1 MGSATREAIAA
12 ANAALAAQ
20 GTVDL
25 ATGEQL
31 LSAALVVNG
40 SHELRAALADDTA
53 KDADRKGIVDA
64 VFGKY
69 TKPAKAILEV
79 LATSR
84 WSSEDDLVAGIE
96 ELGIRALASSAPKS
110 LSIDDELFEFGV
122 AVTSNSELEL
132 ALGSKLGGVDG
143 KVALVDSLLK
153 GKASAQTIAILKA
166 LLAQPRGRRIAE
178 LIRYAATI
186 VADEAGNGI
195 ATVTVASELD
205 ADQRTRL
212 ETALSKQYSRDI
224 RLNVI
229 VDPIIL
235 GGMRVQVGSEVIDGT
250 ISNRIADLRLRL
262 ASSRRLVTTHFIKKR
277 DTQWQTSP
285 SARTRSVTR

>member
-1 MGSATREAIAA
+1 MGSATREAIVA
-12 ANAALAAQ
+12 ANAALAKQ

-31 LSAALVVNG
+31 LAAALVVSG

-53 KDADRKGIVDA
+53 KDSDRVGIVRA
-64 VFGKY
+64 VFGEY
-69 TKPAKAILEV
+69 TKPAQAILEA

-84 WSSEDDLVAGIE
+84 WSSEDDLVAGVE
-96 ELGIRALASSAPKS
+96 ELGIRALASSAPRN

-132 ALGSKLGGVDG
+132 ALGSKLGAVDG
-143 KVALVDSLLK
+143 KVALMDSLLK
-153 GKASAQTIAILKA
+153 GKASDQTIAILKA
-166 LLAQPRGRRIAE
+166 LLAEPRGRRIAE

-195 ATVTVASELD
+195 ATVTIAAPLD
-205 ADQRTRL
+205 ADQRKRL
-212 ETALSKQYSRDI
+212 ETALSKQYGREV

-229 VDPIIL
+229 VDPVIL

-250 ISNRIADLRLRL
+250 VSNRIADLRLRL
-262 ASSRRLVTTHFIKKR
+262 AS
-277 DTQWQTSP
+277 
-285 SARTRSVTR
+285 

>member
-12 ANAALAAQ
+12 ANAALAKQ

-31 LSAALVVNG
+31 LSAALVVSG
-40 SHELRAALADDTA
+40 SHELRSALADDTA
-53 KDADRKGIVDA
+53 KDSDRKGIVEA
-64 VFGKY
+64 VFGEY
-69 TKPAKAILEV
+69 TPTARAILES
-79 LATSR
+79 LSTSR

-96 ELGIRALASSAPKS
+96 ELGIRALAASAPKE

-143 KVALVDSLLK
+143 KVSLIESLLA
-153 GKASAQTIAILKA
+153 GKASKQTVAILKA
-166 LLAQPRGRRIAE
+166 LLAQPRGRRIGE

-195 ATVTVASELD
+195 ATVTVATELD
-205 ADQRTRL
+205 GDQRKRL
-212 ETALSKQYSRDI
+212 EVALGKQYDREI

-229 VDPIIL
+229 VDPAIL

-262 ASSRRLVTTHFIKKR
+262 AS
-277 DTQWQTSP
+277 
-285 SARTRSVTR
+285 

>member
-12 ANAALAAQ
+12 ANAALAKQ

-69 TKPAKAILEV
+69 TKPARAILEV

-96 ELGIRALASSAPKS
+96 ELGIRSLASSAPKS

-122 AVTSNSELEL
+122 AVTSKSELEL

-143 KVALVDSLLK
+143 KVALVDALLA

-186 VADEAGNGI
+186 VADESGNGI

-205 ADQRTRL
+205 ADQRKRL
-212 ETALSKQYSRDI
+212 ETALSKQYGRDV

-229 VDPIIL
+229 IDPVIL

-262 ASSRRLVTTHFIKKR
+262 AS
-277 DTQWQTSP
+277 
-285 SARTRSVTR
+285 

>member
-12 ANAALAAQ
+12 ANAALAKQ

-31 LSAALVVNG
+31 LAAALVVSG

-53 KDADRKGIVDA
+53 EQSNRRGIVDA
-64 VFGKY
+64 VFGQY
-69 TKPAKAILEV
+69 TKAAQAILES
-79 LATSR
+79 LSTSR
-84 WSSEDDLVAGIE
+84 WSSADDLVAGIE
-96 ELGIRALASSAPKS
+96 ELGIRALAASAPKN

-122 AVTSNSELEL
+122 AVTSDSELEL

-143 KVALVDSLLK
+143 KISLVDALLD
-153 GKASAQTIAILKA
+153 GKASEQTIAILKA

-195 ATVTVASELD
+195 ATVTVASALD

-212 ETALSKQYSRDI
+212 VTALSAQYGRDI
-224 RLNVI
+224 RINEI
-229 VDPIIL
+229 VDPAVL

-262 ASSRRLVTTHFIKKR
+262 AS
-277 DTQWQTSP
+277 
-285 SARTRSVTR
+285 

>member
-12 ANAALAAQ
+12 ANATLAKQ
-20 GTVDL
+20 STVDL
-25 ATGEQL
+25 AAGEQL
-31 LSAALVVNG
+31 LAAALVVSG

-53 KDADRKGIVDA
+53 KDSDRKGIVDA
-64 VFGKY
+64 VFGEY
-69 TKPAKAILEV
+69 TKAAKAILES
-79 LATSR
+79 LGTSR
-84 WSSEDDLVAGIE
+84 WSSEDDLIAGIE
-96 ELGIRALASSAPKS
+96 ELGIRALAASAPAE

-143 KVALVDSLLK
+143 KVALVESLI
-153 GKASAQTIAILKA
+153 GSKASQQTVAILKA
-166 LLAQPRGRRIAE
+166 LLAHPRGRRIGE

-195 ATVTVASELD
+195 ATVTVASAIDDE
-205 ADQRTRL
+205 QRTRL
-212 ETALSKQYSRDI
+212 EAALRTQYDRDI

-229 VDPIIL
+229 VDPDIL
-235 GGMRVQVGSEVIDGT
+235 GGVRVQIGSEVIDGT

-262 ASSRRLVTTHFIKKR
+262 AS
-277 DTQWQTSP
+277 
-285 SARTRSVTR
+285 

>member
-12 ANAALAAQ
+12 GNAALARQ
-20 GTVDL
+20 STVDL

-31 LSAALVVNG
+31 LAAALVVSG

-53 KDADRKGIVDA
+53 KDSDRKGIVDA

-69 TKPAKAILEV
+69 TSAARAVLEA
-79 LATSR
+79 LSTSR
-84 WSSEDDLVAGIE
+84 WSTEDDLVAGIE
-96 ELGIRALASSAPKS
+96 ELGIRALAASAPKY

-143 KVALVDSLLK
+143 KVALVESLI
-153 GKASAQTIAILKA
+153 GSKASAQTVAILKA

-195 ATVTVASELD
+195 ATVTVATELD
-205 ADQRTRL
+205 DDQRSRL
-212 ETALSKQYSRDI
+212 ESALSTQYGRDI

-229 VDPIIL
+229 VDPVIL
-235 GGMRVQVGSEVIDGT
+235 GGLRVQIGSEVIDGT
-250 ISNRIADLRLRL
+250 ISSRIADLRLRL
-262 ASSRRLVTTHFIKKR
+262 AS
-277 DTQWQTSP
+277 
-285 SARTRSVTR
+285 

>member
-12 ANAALAAQ
+12 ANATLAKQ
-20 GTVDL
+20 SKVDL

-31 LSAALVVNG
+31 LAAALVVSG

-53 KDADRKGIVDA
+53 KESDRRGIVDA

-69 TKPAKAILEV
+69 TAAAKAILESLV
-79 LATSR
+79 TSR
-84 WSSEDDLVAGIE
+84 WSTEDDLVAGIE
-96 ELGIRALASSAPKS
+96 ESGIRALAASAPKT

-143 KVALVDSLLK
+143 KVALVESLI
-153 GKASAQTIAILKA
+153 GSKASKQTVAILKA
-166 LLAQPRGRRIAE
+166 LLAQPRGRRIGE

-195 ATVTVASELD
+195 ATVTVASAID
-205 ADQRTRL
+205 GDQRKRL
-212 ETALSKQYSRDI
+212 EVALSKQHDREI

-229 VDPIIL
+229 VDPDIL
-235 GGMRVQVGSEVIDGT
+235 GGMRIQVGSEVIDGT

-262 ASSRRLVTTHFIKKR
+262 AG
-277 DTQWQTSP
+277 
-285 SARTRSVTR
+285 

>member
-1 MGSATREAIAA
+1 MGSATREAITA
-12 ANAALAAQ
+12 ANAALAKQ

-31 LSAALVVNG
+31 LAAALVVSG

-53 KDADRKGIVDA
+53 KDSDRRGIVDA
-64 VFGKY
+64 VFGQY
-69 TKPAKAILEV
+69 TAAARAILEV

-96 ELGIRALASSAPKS
+96 ELGIRALAASAPKG

-122 AVTSNSELEL
+122 AVTSDSELEL

-143 KVALVDSLLK
+143 KISLVDALLG
-153 GKASAQTIAILKA
+153 GKASDQSIAILKA

-195 ATVTVASELD
+195 ATVTVASALD
-205 ADQRTRL
+205 DAQRKRL
-212 ETALSKQYSRDI
+212 VVALSSQYGRDI
-224 RLNVI
+224 RINEI
-229 VDPIIL
+229 VDPVVL

-262 ASSRRLVTTHFIKKR
+262 AS
-277 DTQWQTSP
+277 
-285 SARTRSVTR
+285 

>member
-12 ANAALAAQ
+12 ANAALAKQ

-53 KDADRKGIVDA
+53 KDADRKGIVDS
-64 VFGKY
+64 VFGAY
-69 TKPAKAILEV
+69 TTSAKAV
-79 LATSR
+79 LVSLSTSR

-96 ELGIRALASSAPKS
+96 ELGIRALASSAPKK

-122 AVTSNSELEL
+122 AVASDSELEL

-143 KVALVDSLLK
+143 KVSLVQALLK
-153 GKASAQTIAILKA
+153 GKASEQTIAILTA

-186 VADEAGNGI
+186 VADESGNGI
-195 ATVTVASELD
+195 ATVTVASALD
-205 ADQRTRL
+205 EAQRTRL
-212 ETALSKQYSRDI
+212 ASALSKQYGRDI
-224 RLNVI
+224 RINEI
-229 VDPIIL
+229 VDPVIL

-262 ASSRRLVTTHFIKKR
+262 AS
-277 DTQWQTSP
+277 
-285 SARTRSVTR
+285 

>member
-12 ANAALAAQ
+12 GNAALAAQ

-69 TKPAKAILEV
+69 TKPAQAILEA

-96 ELGIRALASSAPKS
+96 ELGIRSLASSAPKG

-132 ALGSKLGGVDG
+132 ALGSKLGAVDG

-186 VADEAGNGI
+186 VADESGNGI

-205 ADQRTRL
+205 ADQRKRL
-212 ETALSKQYSRDI
+212 ETALSKQYGRDV

-229 VDPIIL
+229 VDPVIL

-262 ASSRRLVTTHFIKKR
+262 AS
-277 DTQWQTSP
+277 
-285 SARTRSVTR
+285 

>member
-12 ANAALAAQ
+12 ANATLAKQ

-31 LSAALVVNG
+31 LAAALVVNR

-53 KDADRKGIVDA
+53 RDSDRMGIVGA
-64 VFGKY
+64 VFGQY
-69 TKPAKAILEV
+69 TKAAQSILGS

-96 ELGIRALASSAPKS
+96 ELGIRALAASAPKD

-143 KVALVDSLLK
+143 KVSLIEALV
-153 GKASAQTIAILKA
+153 GAKASAQTVAILKA

-195 ATVTVASELD
+195 ATVTVATALD
-205 ADQRTRL
+205 REQRTRL
-212 ETALSKQYSRDI
+212 ESALGAQYGRDI

-229 VDPIIL
+229 VDPSIL

-250 ISNRIADLRLRL
+250 ISNRIATLRLRL
-262 ASSRRLVTTHFIKKR
+262 AS
-277 DTQWQTSP
+277 
-285 SARTRSVTR
+285 

>member
-12 ANAALAAQ
+12 ANAVLAAR

-53 KDADRKGIVDA
+53 EDSDRLGVVDS
-64 VFGKY
+64 VFASY
-69 TKPAKAILEV
+69 TETAKAVLGS

-84 WSSEDDLVAGIE
+84 WSSEDDLVAGVE
-96 ELGIRALASSAPKS
+96 ELGIRALASSAPKG

-122 AVTSNSELEL
+122 AVTSDSELEL
-132 ALGSKLGGVDG
+132 ALGSKLGAVDG
-143 KVALVDSLLK
+143 KVSLVTSLLK
-153 GKASAQTIAILKA
+153 GKASEQTIAILKA

-195 ATVTVASELD
+195 ATVTVAAALD
-205 ADQRTRL
+205 GAQRTRL
-212 ETALSKQYSRDI
+212 AAALGKQYGRDI
-224 RLNVI
+224 RINEI
-229 VDPIIL
+229 VDPVIL

-262 ASSRRLVTTHFIKKR
+262 AS
-277 DTQWQTSP
+277 
-285 SARTRSVTR
+285 

>member
-12 ANAALAAQ
+12 ANATLAKQ
-20 GTVDL
+20 TTVDL

-31 LSAALVVNG
+31 LAAALVVSG

-53 KDADRKGIVDA
+53 KDSDRKGLIDA
-64 VFGKY
+64 VFGAY
-69 TKPAKAILEV
+69 KPAAKAILAS

-96 ELGIRALASSAPKS
+96 ELGIRALAASAPKS
-110 LSIDDELFEFGV
+110 LSIDDELFDFGV

-143 KVALVDSLLK
+143 KVSLVESLI
-153 GKASAQTIAILKA
+153 GSKASKQTVAILKA
-166 LLAQPRGRRIAE
+166 LLAQPRGRRIGE

-186 VADEAGNGI
+186 VADESGNGI
-195 ATVTVASELD
+195 ATVTVASAID
-205 ADQRTRL
+205 GDQRKRL
-212 ETALSKQYSRDI
+212 ETALRTQYKRDV

-229 VDPIIL
+229 VDPAIL

-262 ASSRRLVTTHFIKKR
+262 AS
-277 DTQWQTSP
+277 
-285 SARTRSVTR
+285 

>member
-12 ANAALAAQ
+12 ANATLARQ

-31 LSAALVVNG
+31 LSAALVVSG
-40 SHELRAALADDTA
+40 SHELRAALSDDTA
-53 KDADRKGIVDA
+53 KDSDRKGIVDA
-64 VFGKY
+64 VFGEY
-69 TKPAKAILEV
+69 TNTAKAILES
-79 LATSR
+79 LSTSR

-96 ELGIRALASSAPKS
+96 ELGIRALAASAPKD
-110 LSIDDELFEFGV
+110 LSVDDELFEFGV

-143 KVALVDSLLK
+143 KVSLVDSLLA
-153 GKASAQTIAILKA
+153 GKASDQTIAILKA
-166 LLAQPRGRRIAE
+166 LLAQPRGRRIGE

-186 VADEAGNGI
+186 VADEAGTGI
-195 ATVTVASELD
+195 ATVTVASALD
-205 ADQRTRL
+205 DEQRARL
-212 ETALSKQYSRDI
+212 EAALGKQYDREV

-229 VDPIIL
+229 VDPEIL

-262 ASSRRLVTTHFIKKR
+262 AS
-277 DTQWQTSP
+277 
-285 SARTRSVTR
+285 

>member
-12 ANAALAAQ
+12 ANAALAKQ

-31 LSAALVVNG
+31 LAAALVVG
-40 SHELRAALADDTA
+40 GFHEFRAALADDTA
-53 KDADRKGIVDA
+53 KDSDRVGIIRS

-69 TKPAKAILEV
+69 TKPAQAILEA

-96 ELGIRALASSAPKS
+96 ELGIRALASSAPKR

-122 AVTSNSELEL
+122 AVTSSSELEL

-143 KVALVDSLLK
+143 KIALVDSLLK

-166 LLAQPRGRRIAE
+166 LLAEPRGRRIAE

-205 ADQRTRL
+205 ADQRKRL
-212 ETALSKQYSRDI
+212 ETALSAQYGRDV

-229 VDPIIL
+229 VDPVIL
-235 GGMRVQVGSEVIDGT
+235 GGMRVQFGSEVIDGT

-262 ASSRRLVTTHFIKKR
+262 AS
-277 DTQWQTSP
+277 
-285 SARTRSVTR
+285 

>member
-12 ANAALAAQ
+12 GNAALARQ
-20 GTVDL
+20 STVDL

-31 LSAALVVNG
+31 LAAALVVSG

-53 KDADRKGIVDA
+53 KDSDRTAIVDA

-69 TKPAKAILEV
+69 TSTARAILES
-79 LATSR
+79 LSTSR
-84 WSSEDDLVAGIE
+84 WSSEEDLVAGIE
-96 ELGIRALASSAPKS
+96 ELGIRALAASAPKG

-143 KVALVDSLLK
+143 KVSLVDSLLE
-153 GKASAQTIAILKA
+153 GKASEQTIAILKA
-166 LLAQPRGRRIAE
+166 LLAQPRGRRIGE

-195 ATVTVASELD
+195 ATVTVASALD
-205 ADQRTRL
+205 DDQRTRL
-212 ETALSKQYSRDI
+212 QAALGAQYDREV

-229 VDPIIL
+229 IDPAIL

-262 ASSRRLVTTHFIKKR
+262 AS
-277 DTQWQTSP
+277 
-285 SARTRSVTR
+285 

>member
-12 ANAALAAQ
+12 ANATLAKQ
-20 GTVDL
+20 GTVEL

-31 LSAALVVNG
+31 LAAALVVSG
-40 SHELRAALADDTA
+40 SHELRAALSDDTA
-53 KDADRKGIVDA
+53 KDSDRKGIVA
-64 VFGKY
+64 KVFARD
-69 TKPAKAILEV
+69 TKAALAILES
-79 LATSR
+79 LSTSR

-96 ELGIRALASSAPKS
+96 ELGIRALAASAPKD
-110 LSIDDELFEFGV
+110 LSVDDELFEFGV

-143 KVALVDSLLK
+143 KVSLVDSLLK
-153 GKASAQTIAILKA
+153 GKASDQTIAILKA
-166 LLAQPRGRRIAE
+166 LLAQPRGRRIGE

-195 ATVTVASELD
+195 ATVTVATALD
-205 ADQRTRL
+205 DDQRERL
-212 ETALSKQYSRDI
+212 QAALGKQYDREV

-229 VDPIIL
+229 VDPEIL

-250 ISNRIADLRLRL
+250 ISNRIADLRIRL
-262 ASSRRLVTTHFIKKR
+262 AG
-277 DTQWQTSP
+277 
-285 SARTRSVTR
+285 

>member
-12 ANAALAAQ
+12 ANATLAKQ
-20 GTVDL
+20 STVDL
-25 ATGEQL
+25 AAGEQL
-31 LSAALVVNG
+31 LAAALVVSG

-53 KDADRKGIVDA
+53 KDSDRKGIVDA
-64 VFGKY
+64 VFGEY
-69 TKPAKAILEV
+69 TKAAKAILGS
-79 LATSR
+79 LGTSR
-84 WSSEDDLVAGIE
+84 WSSEDDLIAGIE
-96 ELGIRALASSAPKS
+96 ELGIRALAASAPAE

-143 KVALVDSLLK
+143 KVALVESLI
-153 GKASAQTIAILKA
+153 GSKASQQTVAILKA
-166 LLAQPRGRRIAE
+166 LLAHPRGRRIGE

-195 ATVTVASELD
+195 ATVTVASAIDDE
-205 ADQRTRL
+205 QRTRL
-212 ETALSKQYSRDI
+212 EAALRTQYDRDI

-229 VDPIIL
+229 VDPDIL
-235 GGMRVQVGSEVIDGT
+235 GGVRVQIGSEVIDGT

-262 ASSRRLVTTHFIKKR
+262 AS
-277 DTQWQTSP
+277 
-285 SARTRSVTR
+285 

>member
-12 ANAALAAQ
+12 ANAALAKQ

-40 SHELRAALADDTA
+40 SHELRGALADDTA
-53 KDADRKGIVDA
+53 KDSDRKGIVDA
-64 VFGKY
+64 VFGAY
-69 TKPAKAILEV
+69 TKPAKAILEA

-96 ELGIRALASSAPKS
+96 ELGIRALASSAPKN

-143 KVALVDSLLK
+143 KVSLVDSLLK
-153 GKASAQTIAILKA
+153 GKASEQTIAILKA

-186 VADEAGNGI
+186 VADESGNGI
-195 ATVTVASELD
+195 ATVTVASELEK
-205 ADQRTRL
+205 AQRDRL
-212 ETALSKQYSRDI
+212 EKALSTQYGRDV

-250 ISNRIADLRLRL
+250 ISNRIADLRIRL
-262 ASSRRLVTTHFIKKR
+262 AG
-277 DTQWQTSP
+277 
-285 SARTRSVTR
+285 